1 MFDKL
6 IKVFIKDYQNTEDV
20 KVREKYGV
28 ITSILS
34 ILLNLVSVI
43 FKVSCGMITGSVAIT
58 ADGLNNLSDMGSN
71 LATLFGFKLASKH
84 PDSEHPY
91 GHGRIEYIVAMI
103 ISFIIIYVGISSL
116 FEAIDK
122 LIHPEE
128 VTFSYI
134 VVIIL
139 IFSIII
145 KIFMG
150 YFNMQAGKMIDSEAL
165 KAAALDSRNDVI
177 ATSATLISLLL
188 VPLIDLPI
196 DAIIGIIVSIFVIKS
211 GIEIFKST
219 LDPLLGQAPDKELI
233 KEIEKFVMESP
244 VALGIHDLMLHDYGP
259 GRRFMTLH
267 VEVDSSKDIMETH
280 DAIDIIE
287 KDILKHFNILATI
300 HMDPIDIN
308 DDRVQKLKEVVRKI
322 VKEIN
327 ESYDIHDF
335 RIVSGPTH
343 TNLIFDVL
351 LPISDTV
358 DHEVIRKEIEKRVH
372 AHDSSLY
379 CVMEIEHSYV

>member
-1 MFDKL
+1 
-6 IKVFIKDYQNTEDV
+6 
-20 KVREKYGV
+20 
-28 ITSILS
+28 
-34 ILLNLVSVI
+34 
-43 FKVSCGMITGSVAIT
+43 
-58 ADGLNNLSDMGSN
+58 
-71 LATLFGFKLASKH
+71 
-84 PDSEHPY
+84 
-91 GHGRIEYIVAMI
+91 
-103 ISFIIIYVGISSL
+103 
-116 FEAIDK
+116 
-122 LIHPEE
+122 
-128 VTFSYI
+128 
-134 VVIIL
+134 
-139 IFSIII
+139 
-145 KIFMG
+145 
-150 YFNMQAGKMIDSEAL
+150 
-165 KAAALDSRNDVI
+165 
-177 ATSATLISLLL
+177 
-188 VPLIDLPI
+188 
-196 DAIIGIIVSIFVIKS
+196 
-211 GIEIFKST
+211 
-219 LDPLLGQAPDKELI
+219 
-233 KEIEKFVMESP
+233 
-244 VALGIHDLMLHDYGP
+244 
-259 GRRFMTLH
+259 MTLH